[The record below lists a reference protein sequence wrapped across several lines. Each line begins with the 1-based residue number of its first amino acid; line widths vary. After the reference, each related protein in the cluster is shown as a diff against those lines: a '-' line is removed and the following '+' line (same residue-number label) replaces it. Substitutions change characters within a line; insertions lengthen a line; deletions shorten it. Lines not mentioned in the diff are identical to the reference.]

1 MANPPHRTEQT
12 DAATQQGTSAGRER
26 AADSLNQTEQLRALE
41 TELARD
47 KALKDAIFNASY
59 DGIAVLDAEGAFLD
73 INPAFER
80 LTGIKRA
87 EWIGRRIEEMQRFPG
102 VTQRSATLQV
112 IRTKAPATTLVNITG
127 GEMVLITGSPHFGPD
142 GQLLNIILNMRN
154 MTQLNYLKYQLE
166 QGRWETRHGQL
177 EQFRSSYLHPR
188 LQEVGLG
195 DFVFASPV
203 MSNILSTL
211 FQIADFDSTILLYD
225 ETGTG
230 KGILAKCLHRL
241 SRRAKGPFVEMNC
254 GALPD
259 TLVESELFGYEP
271 GAFTGSARSGKHG
284 FFEHAQHGTIFLDEI
299 EALPLGAQ
307 AKLLK
312 VLDDKVVTPLGTA
325 APRPVDVRIVAAT
338 NRSLQEMVA
347 AGTFRADLLYRLEVI
362 PIYIPPLH
370 ERPEDI
376 HAFIDAFFTQFC
388 KQFGRACVLSSEAL
402 TILLRYPYPG
412 NVRELRNI
420 MERLVQTAAGTEIG
434 VQDLPERVRN
444 AAPSLS
450 PVQSG
455 KALSERAIENSLPE
469 RIDLV
474 RYVEDIERKFLEH
487 YARLCGSTYELA
499 ERTGLHQSSVMRR
512 LKRYGITI
520 SKPLADD

>member
-1 MANPPHRTEQT
+1 MANPPHHNEQT
-12 DAATQQGTSAGRER
+12 DAAMRQGTSTDRER
-26 AADSLNQTEQLRALE
+26 AADSSNQTAQLRALE

-59 DGIAVLDAEGAFLD
+59 DGIAVLDADGVFLD

-80 LTGIKRA
+80 LTGIKRV

-127 GEMVLITGSPHFGPD
+127 GQMVLITGSPHFGPE
-142 GQLLNIILNMRN
+142 GQLRNIILNMRN

-203 MSNILSTL
+203 MTNIVSTVL
-211 FQIADFDSTILLYD
+211 QIAEFDSTILLYG

-230 KGILAKCLHRL
+230 KGVLAKCLHRL
-241 SRRAKGPFVEMNC
+241 SRRAQGPFVEVNC

-271 GAFTGSARSGKHG
+271 GAFTGSSRSGQRG
-284 FFEHAQHGTIFLDEI
+284 FFAQAQGGTIFLDEI
-299 EALPLGAQ
+299 EDLPLGAQ

-312 VLDDKVVTPLGTA
+312 VLDDKVIIPLGA
-325 APRPVDVRIVAAT
+325 ATPRPVDVRIVAAT
-338 NRSLQEMVA
+338 NRNLHEQVA
-347 AGTFRADLLYRLEVI
+347 AGRFRADLLYRLEVI
-362 PIYIPPLH
+362 PIYLPPLR
-370 ERPEDI
+370 ERPEDVR
-376 HAFIDAFFTQFC
+376 ACIDAFFTQFRQ
-388 KQFGRACVLSSEAL
+388 QFRRESVLSSEAL
-402 TILLRYPYPG
+402 ALLLRYPYPG

-420 MERLVQTAAGTEIG
+420 MERLVQTTAGTEIG
-434 VQDLPERVRN
+434 VQDVPEQVRN
-444 AAPSLS
+444 AALPLS
-450 PVQSG
+450 PVESV
-455 KALSERAIENSLPE
+455 KALPE
-469 RIDLV
+469 REMEDTLPEHIDLV
-474 RYVEDIERKFLEH
+474 RYVEDIERKLLAH
-487 YARLCGSTYELA
+487 YARSCGSTYELA
-499 ERTGLHQSSVMRR
+499 ERTGLHQS
-512 LKRYGITI
+512 
-520 SKPLADD
+520 